1 MDPLLP
7 LNSPW
12 LLQQRACSA
21 LHTPFFCALSASR
34 QISKK
39 RVVLLVHR
47 EIGVGKPDHHPR
59 LLLTSEADRHPR
71 LLLTSEQ
78 PFFVQR
84 VV

>member
-1 MDPLLP
+1 MFRTTYAIFLRSFRFPPNL
-7 LNSPW
+7 
-12 LLQQRACSA
+12 
-21 LHTPFFCALSASR
+21 
-34 QISKK
+34 KK
-39 RVVLLVHR
+39 TREPVVLLVHR